1 MNKQM
6 KEIRKRVQATL
17 NEEKGRLKQV
27 ADNPELGPWDY
38 DVDAWIECLEGV
50 LWQID
55 WVQEHIKDEEG
66 EE

>member
-6 KEIRKRVQATL
+6 KEVRKRVQATL
-17 NEEKGRLKQV
+17 DEECKRAKQ
-27 ADNPELGPWDY
+27 GPWDY

-55 WVQEHIKDEEG
+55 WVLENIKDEEEG
-66 EE
+66 Q